1 MTRCNKVKSEAEAL
15 FIFQFRFCHVA
26 KITVQTSDA
35 MYTLKLEIVLL
46 QKIRKMLKKSFS
58 WSEYMKNVF
67 F

>member
-1 MTRCNKVKSEAEAL
+1 MTRCNKFKSEAEAL
-15 FIFQFRFCHVA
+15 LIFQFKFCHVA
-26 KITVQTSDA
+26 KFIVQTSDA

-46 QKIRKMLKKSFS
+46 QKLREMLKISFS